1 LKKLQNINN
10 MQPDKKHKR
19 TTPKP
24 SWLKRRLPSG
34 PVYEQV
40 RNLLK
45 EVHLHTVCQE
55 ARCPNMWECFSHKTA
70 TFLILGDRCT
80 RNCGFCAV
88 SHGPVNPLDT
98 EEPSR
103 VAKAVEQMAL
113 QYVVITSVTRDDLPD
128 GGAGVFAETIESIRD
143 RMPDT
148 YIEVLI
154 PDFKGDIDAIKK
166 VVFARPQV
174 FNHNIETV
182 PGLYPTVRPQAD
194 YHRSLY
200 VLEMAKKF
208 NPLIITKSGI
218 MLGLGEEEQEVFNTF
233 QDLLNVGCNILTIGQ
248 YLQPTKDHLPVK
260 RFVPPEE
267 FQKLREK
274 ALEMGFD
281 EVASGPFVRSS
292 YHAKEL
298 FKVI

>member
-1 LKKLQNINN
+1 MTTKNKQKS
-10 MQPDKKHKR
+10 M
-19 TTPKP
+19 TPKP
-24 SWLKRRLPSG
+24 PWLKRRFPSG

-88 SHGPVNPLDT
+88 AHGPAVGLDT

-128 GGAGVFAETIESIRD
+128 GGAGVFAETIRHIRQQV
-143 RMPDT
+143 PHT
-148 YIEVLI
+148 HIEVLT
-154 PDFKGDIDAIKK
+154 PDFLGNTDAIKK
-166 VVFARPQV
+166 VIFAKPDV

-182 PGLYPTVRPQAD
+182 PRLYPIVRPQAD
-194 YHRSLY
+194 YQRSLK
-200 VLEMAKKF
+200 VLEIAKEID
-208 NPLIITKSGI
+208 PDIITKSGI
-218 MLGLGEEEQEVFNTF
+218 MVGLGEIETEVIRTF
-233 QDLLNVGCNILTIGQ
+233 QDLLDVGCNFLTIGQ
-248 YLQPTKDHLPVK
+248 YLQPTKQHLAVK

-274 ALEMGFD
+274 ALEMGFN

-298 FKVI
+298 YKGI

>member
-1 LKKLQNINN
+1 MTTKN
-10 MQPDKKHKR
+10 KHKPM
-19 TTPKP
+19 TPKP
-24 SWLKRRLPSG
+24 SWLKRRFPSG
-34 PVYEQV
+34 PEYEQV

-88 SHGPVNPLDT
+88 AHGPSMGLDT

-128 GGAGVFAETIESIRD
+128 GGAGVFAETIRHIRQQV
-143 RMPDT
+143 PGT
-148 YIEVLI
+148 HIEVLT
-154 PDFKGDIDAIKK
+154 PDFLGNTDAIKK
-166 VVFARPQV
+166 VIFAKPDV

-182 PGLYPTVRPQAD
+182 PRLYPIVRPQAD
-194 YHRSLY
+194 YQRSLK
-200 VLEMAKKF
+200 VLEIAKEID
-208 NPLIITKSGI
+208 PDIITKSGI
-218 MLGLGEEEQEVFNTF
+218 MVGLGETETEVIRTF
-233 QDLLNVGCNILTIGQ
+233 QDLLDVGCNFLTIGQ

-292 YHAKEL
+292 YHAKDL
-298 FKVI
+298 FEAV

>member
-1 LKKLQNINN
+1 MTTKNKQKS
-10 MQPDKKHKR
+10 M
-19 TTPKP
+19 TPKP
-24 SWLKRRLPSG
+24 PWLKRRFPSG

-88 SHGPVNPLDT
+88 AHGPAMGPDT

-143 RMPDT
+143 RMPET
-148 YIEVLI
+148 YVEVLI

-194 YHRSLY
+194 YQRSLY
-200 VLEMAKKF
+200 VLETTKKF
-208 NPLIITKSGI
+208 DPLIITKSGI
-218 MLGLGEEEQEVFNTF
+218 MLGLGEEEQEVLNTF
-233 QDLLNVGCNILTIGQ
+233 QDLLKVGCNFLTIGQ
-248 YLQPTKDHLPVK
+248 YLQPTKGHLPVK

-298 FKVI
+298 YKGI